1 MERGD
6 IGDYVFAGQACVF
19 EDLIAER
26 PTGAAAIKEKFY
38 IRRGDWDKALK
49 LWKPNDLPLKSLID
63 SAKRRGIATSVV
75 TFLPEESVDAIYR
88 WLLRKG
94 VSECPVEAYET
105 PAHYEM
111 DLRYDHGIKV
121 VYVPN
126 KEIAYVLG
134 MRATVVSPNSA
145 WSL

>member
-6 IGDYVFAGQACVF
+6 IGAYTVFGQSCIF

-26 PTGAAAIKEKFY
+26 PTGSAALKEKFY
-38 IRRGDWDKALK
+38 IRRGEWDKAMK

-63 SAKRRGIATSVV
+63 AVERRGIATSVI
-75 TFLPEESVDAIYR
+75 TFLPRDAETSIYK

-94 VSECPVEAYET
+94 VSTTVECYDTPEDYES
-105 PAHYEM
+105 
-111 DLRYDHGIKV
+111 DLRYDRSIKV
-121 VYVPN
+121 VYVPRT
-126 KEIAYVLG
+126 EIAHILG

-145 WSL
+145 WSM